1 MKSNQRLAYSTLS
14 EVLGQR
20 NLIDPQ
26 RLTLALQ
33 TSVQGTTPFPEVLV
47 TEGLIGDWE
56 LSKTVCDLYSLPFL
70 PVDICAPQA
79 EARAGL
85 NAEFLLRHRL
95 VPVNRFGNLLVVAMP
110 ALVPAEVLVALTET
124 HGVHIVPVVGSVQSN
139 NRWLQDHL
147 SSEVAPALPGSDDDW
162 SNIFDEGNAA
172 VLLDLEGEPGDVEEV
187 ELELLTPEPDPADE
201 ADEPGRSGGAAA

>member
-20 NLIDPQ
+20 NLVDPQ

-70 PVDICAPQA
+70 PVDITTPQ
-79 EARAGL
+79 EAAREGL
-85 NAEFLLRHRL
+85 DAEFLLHHRL
-95 VPVNRFGNLLVVAMP
+95 VPVNRFGNLLVVSMP
-110 ALVPAEVLVALTET
+110 ALVPAEVLAALTAA

-139 NRWLQDHL
+139 NRWLQEHL
-147 SSEVAPALPGSDDDW
+147 AGEVAPALPGSDDDW

-172 VLLDLEGEPGDVEEV
+172 VLLDLEGEPVEVDESA
-187 ELELLTPEPDPADE
+187 LEILTPEADFAEEPRDLDP
-201 ADEPGRSGGAAA
+201 GQG